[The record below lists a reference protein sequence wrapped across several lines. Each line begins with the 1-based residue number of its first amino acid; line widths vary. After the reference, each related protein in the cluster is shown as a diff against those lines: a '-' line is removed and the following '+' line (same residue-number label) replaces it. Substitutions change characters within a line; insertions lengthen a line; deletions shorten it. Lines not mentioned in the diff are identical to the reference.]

1 MEIVSRSSPSAL
13 SPVGLCDNSPI
24 SYFRQLNGHMSL
36 LLYSMWLFFE
46 GSSELCSNS
55 STFSLKYGC
64 GFAVNGSKR
73 EAERP
78 INHLKNLESRWGFDL
93 YLLVT

>member
-1 MEIVSRSSPSAL
+1 MV
-13 SPVGLCDNSPI
+13 V
-24 SYFRQLNGHMSL
+24 
-36 LLYSMWLFFE
+36 FE
-46 GSSELCSNS
+46 GGQAELCLNS
-55 STFSLKYGC
+55 STFPLKYGC

-78 INHLKNLESRWGFDL
+78 INHLKNLEGRWGFDL